1 MWKYVVVKDPGGR
14 RTRVRRVEETR
25 PGAGLSAADLRG
37 MPLERRTRLAKVVAW
52 LGSNRGE
59 LSEWADRWHL
69 RGIVI
74 FFLLVYGLPMLVVVG
89 HASMRN
95 EAFLGV
101 DGTGVLG
108 LSALLTAGLVGFVVY
123 CVVRPKRR

>member
-1 MWKYVVVKDPGGR
+1 MAKYIVVRDPGGKK
-14 RTRVRRVEETR
+14 TRVLRVEETR

-52 LGSNRGE
+52 LGSSRGE
-59 LSEWADRWHL
+59 MSEWADRWHL

-74 FFLLVYGLPMLVVVG
+74 FFLLVYGLPMLAVVG
-89 HASMRN
+89 HASTRN

-101 DGTGVLG
+101 DG
-108 LSALLTAGLVGFVVY
+108 AGLVGLGVLLSAGLLGFLFY
-123 CVVRPKRR
+123 LAVRPKRR